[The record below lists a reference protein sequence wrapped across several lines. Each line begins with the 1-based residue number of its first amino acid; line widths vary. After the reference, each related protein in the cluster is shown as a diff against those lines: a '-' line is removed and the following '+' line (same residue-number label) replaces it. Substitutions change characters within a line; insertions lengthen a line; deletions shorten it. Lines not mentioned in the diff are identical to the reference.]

1 MLQILLCCLA
11 LAATAPSLHHPSTHA
26 VFSPYPVSSQYHAQD
41 TLGQYT
47 YGYSAVS
54 SAKAES
60 KTLDGV
66 VRGGY
71 SYLDGN
77 GVVQTANYIA
87 DDVNGFRVAAT
98 NLPKHV
104 VYETPEVAAAR
115 AAHSVAYNK
124 AAYAAALSPDVDEA
138 VVVPAAVVG
147 SYVASPQAVS
157 VVGELPSTAFSYS
170 SVPHSP
176 SVAAVPSFTS
186 YSVPVSP
193 VSKDFSKTSSYAT
206 VETVPVAAVSSF
218 TSYPV
223 PVSPVSKDFSKTS
236 SYATVETVPVA
247 AVSSFT
253 SYPVP
258 VSEAV
263 GVLKE
268 VPSKAFSYSTV
279 STSPVVSPVSAPAA
293 VSYSVAADNIP
304 VVSCNFMFTVA
315 LIVIGFTGNS

>member
-1 MLQILLCCLA
+1 
-11 LAATAPSLHHPSTHA
+11 
-26 VFSPYPVSSQYHAQD
+26 VSSQYHAQD

-115 AAHSVAYNK
+115 TAHSVAYNK
-124 AAYAAALSPDVDEA
+124 AAYVAALSPDVDEA
-138 VVVPAAVVG
+138 VVVPAADVG

-157 VVGELPSTAFSYS
+157 VVGELPATAFSYS
-170 SVPHSP
+170 SVAHSP

-206 VETVPVAAVSSF
+206 VETIPVAAVSSF
-218 TSYPV
+218 TSYPL
-223 PVSPVSKDFSKTS
+223 PVSPVSKDSSKTS
-236 SYATVETVPVA
+236 SYATVETIPVT

-253 SYPVP
+253 SYPLP
-258 VSEAV
+258 VSKPV

-279 STSPVVSPVSAPAA
+279 STSPAVSPVSAPAA

-304 VVSCNFMFTVA
+304 VVS
-315 LIVIGFTGNS
+315 